1 MPVQKKVPL
10 LVQEIKETPNLP
22 QRSSTQEL
30 LTSIQEPPTSA
41 PANPPVGLNPAD
53 KSSRSP
59 VEQMKSALPAS
70 GQSVLHPNSNPLHP
84 NLSGILETPPAPSPV
99 TSPPNASVSVPTVS
113 TSPSVTKSSTKM
125 EGPNKQVAR
134 AFCFV
139 FITTV
144 ELYVKMVILRYTEG
158 FLVQMSM
165 KDKLSKYLIKDL

>member
-22 QRSSTQEL
+22 QRSSTREL

-41 PANPPVGLNPAD
+41 PANPLVDLNPAD

-70 GQSVLHPNSNPLHP
+70 GQSVLHPNSNSLHP
-84 NLSGILETPPAPSPV
+84 DLSGILETPPAV
-99 TSPPNASVSVPTVS
+99 TSLPDASVSVPTVS
-113 TSPSVTKSSTKM
+113 TSPSVAKSSTKM

-139 FITTV
+139 FITRV
-144 ELYVKMVILRYTEG
+144 ELYVKIVILRYTKG

-165 KDKLSKYLIKDL
+165 KDKSSKYLIKDL